1 MSDWFDSKISP
12 LVHFRHTSPQL
23 TGRAMRP
30 GLLKAVKIGL
40 PIVVVLLVVIYGLV
54 SYMIV
59 SGIANV
65 DRTEQEDH
73 PNNYDLPYED
83 VDFLSRDGE
92 VNLSGWHV
100 YDPSTEKQP
109 TLIIVHGVNSNRA
122 GGNRVALAGLLFARG
137 YDSLM
142 FDLRAHGLSEG
153 DNSTYGHEERWDV
166 LGAFDYLMDVG
177 VAERHIAVLGVS
189 MGAGA
194 SLIALEE
201 EPRIRA
207 LIVDGPYANAS
218 ELVNNEAARRTPLPK
233 WIMPIFNPTINI
245 MGGGIYGVDIGALKP
260 EESARNI
267 LYPILVIH
275 GDGDER
281 VPVEHGIRVHH
292 NAHPD
297 SQIWVVRGVD
307 HAAAFEN
314 HPAEYVDR
322 VIAYLESRL
331 GPQ

>member
-1 MSDWFDSKISP
+1 
-12 LVHFRHTSPQL
+12 
-23 TGRAMRP
+23 MRP
-30 GLLKAVKIGL
+30 RLLKAAKIGL
-40 PIVVVLLVVIYGLV
+40 PILVVLLVVIYGLV

-73 PNNYDLPYED
+73 PSNYDLPFADIE
-83 VDFLSRDGE
+83 FPPRSGELS
-92 VNLSGWHV
+92 LSGWHI
-100 YDPSTEKQP
+100 YDPSTERQP
-109 TLIIVHGVNSNRA
+109 TVIIVHGVNSNRA
-122 GGNRVALAGLLFARG
+122 GGNRVALAALLFARG
-137 YDSLM
+137 YDSLL

-153 DNSTYGHEERWDV
+153 DNSTYGHKERWDV
-166 LGAFDYLMDVG
+166 LGAFDYLVHGG
-177 VAERHIAVLGVS
+177 VPEEHIAVLGVS

-194 SLIALEE
+194 SLIAVEE
-201 EPRIRA
+201 DPRVRA

-218 ELVNNEAARRTPLPK
+218 ELVNSEAARRTPLPR
-233 WIMPIFNPTINI
+233 WIMPIFNPTIKI

-267 LYPILVIH
+267 TKPILVIH
-275 GDGDER
+275 GDSDER
-281 VPVEHGIRVHH
+281 VPVEHGIRVHR
-292 NAHPD
+292 NAHPG
-297 SQIWVVRGVD
+297 SQIWVVHGVD

-322 VIAYLESRL
+322 VIQYIESRL

>member
-1 MSDWFDSKISP
+1 M
-12 LVHFRHTSPQL
+12 L
-23 TGRAMRP
+23 RA
-30 GLLKAVKIGL
+30 AKIGL

-73 PNNYDLPYED
+73 PDNYDLPHDD
-83 VDFLSRDGE
+83 VEFLSRGGD

-100 YDPSTEKQP
+100 YDPSAEKQP
-109 TLIIVHGVNSNRA
+109 TLIIVHGINSNRT
-122 GGNRVALAGLLFARG
+122 GGNRVALAALLFARG
-137 YDSLM
+137 YDSLL

-153 DNSTYGHEERWDV
+153 DNSTYGHAERWDV
-166 LGAFDYLMDVG
+166 LGAFDYLLHVG
-177 VAERHIAVLGVS
+177 VAEEHIAVLGVS

-194 SLIALEE
+194 SLIALVE
-201 EPRIRA
+201 EPRIKA

-218 ELVNNEAARRTPLPK
+218 ELVNREAARRTPLPQ
-233 WIMPIFNPTINI
+233 WIMPVFNPTIKI

-267 LYPILVIH
+267 SNPILVIH

-281 VPVEHGIRVHH
+281 VPVEHGIRVHQ

-297 SQIWVVRGVD
+297 SQIWVVSGVE
-307 HAAAFEN
+307 HAAAFEH
-314 HPAEYVDR
+314 HPSEYVDI
-322 VIAYLESRL
+322 VTEYLESRL
-331 GPQ
+331 GAQ

>member
-1 MSDWFDSKISP
+1 M
-12 LVHFRHTSPQL
+12 LR
-23 TGRAMRP
+23 
-30 GLLKAVKIGL
+30 AVKIGL

-59 SGIANV
+59 SGIAKV

-73 PNNYDLPYED
+73 PSNYDLPYND
-83 VDFLSRDGE
+83 VEFAPRFGE
-92 VNLSGWHV
+92 LALSGWHI
-100 YDPSTEKQP
+100 YDPSIEVEERP
-109 TLIIVHGVNSNRA
+109 TVIIVHGVNSNRA
-122 GGNRVALAGLLFARG
+122 GGNRVALAALLFARG
-137 YDSLM
+137 YDSLL

-166 LGAFDYLMDVG
+166 LGAFDYLMHSG
-177 VAERHIAVLGVS
+177 VAEQHVAVLGVS

-194 SLIALEE
+194 ALIALTE

-207 LIVDGPYANAS
+207 LVVDGPYANAS
-218 ELVNNEAARRTPLPK
+218 ELVNREAARRTPLPQ
-233 WIMPIFNPTINI
+233 WIMPVFNPTIKI
-245 MGGGIYGVDIGALKP
+245 MGGGIYGVDISALKP

-267 LYPILVIH
+267 LTPILVIH

-281 VPVEHGIRVHH
+281 VPVEHGIRVHR

-297 SQIWVVRGVD
+297 SQIWIVPGVE

-322 VIAYLESRL
+322 VTEYLESRL
-331 GPQ
+331 GAR

>member
-1 MSDWFDSKISP
+1 MSP
-12 LVHFRHTSPQL
+12 RLL
-23 TGRAMRP
+23 RAT
-30 GLLKAVKIGL
+30 KIGL
-40 PIVVVLLVVIYGLV
+40 PILVVLLVVIYGLV

-73 PNNYDLPYED
+73 PSNYDLPFADIE
-83 VDFLSRDGE
+83 FPPRQGELS
-92 VNLSGWHV
+92 LSGWHI

-109 TLIIVHGVNSNRA
+109 TVIIVHGINSNRT
-122 GGNRVALAGLLFARG
+122 GGNRVALAALLFARG
-137 YDSLM
+137 YDTLL

-166 LGAFDYLMDVG
+166 LGAFDYVVQSG
-177 VAERHIAVLGVS
+177 VPEERVAVLGVS

-201 EPRIRA
+201 EPRIKA

-218 ELVNNEAARRTPLPK
+218 ELVNREAARRTPLPE
-233 WIMPIFNPTINI
+233 WIMPVFNPTINI

-267 LYPILVIH
+267 EKPILVIH

-281 VPVEHGIRVHH
+281 VPVEHGIRVHQ
-292 NAHPD
+292 NAHPN
-297 SQIWVVRGVD
+297 SRIWVVHGVD

-322 VIAYLESRL
+322 VTEYLESRL
-331 GPQ
+331 GAK